1 MLCRIAPGR
10 PPSECDFIASIWS
23 SKTQL
28 MRIAGPTEATGQG
41 SEVGG
46 QKTHLEVFRAKDE
59 NGGMNTRNPLVL
71 SVALLVAA
79 CFALIP
85 PAIAGSDDQ
94 AIIAATKK
102 YLAAKSYPADMK
114 ITVEKVEGDYARV
127 GVEPKK
133 KDMDGAT
140 AFLKREH
147 GTWKGLTIGTGWDP
161 ADLEKLHIPKSLRP

>member
-1 MLCRIAPGR
+1 M
-10 PPSECDFIASIWS
+10 
-23 SKTQL
+23 K
-28 MRIAGPTEATGQG
+28 
-41 SEVGG
+41 
-46 QKTHLEVFRAKDE
+46 
-59 NGGMNTRNPLVL
+59 TRNPLAL
-71 SVALLVAA
+71 SVSLLLTAFLA
-79 CFALIP
+79 TIS

-102 YLAAKSYPADMK
+102 YLAAQSYPPDMK
-114 ITVEKVEGDYARV
+114 IAVEKVEGDYARV

-161 ADLEKLHIPKSLRP
+161 ADLDKLHIPKSLRP

>member
-1 MLCRIAPGR
+1 MENLHKRSRRQRRWKQGPKPRVEGFREQAGR
-10 PPSECDFIASIWS
+10 
-23 SKTQL
+23 L
-28 MRIAGPTEATGQG
+28 
-41 SEVGG
+41 

-59 NGGMNTRNPLVL
+59 NGRMKTPLAL
-71 SVALLVAA
+71 SVSLLLTA
-79 CFALIP
+79 CLAMIS

-102 YLAAKSYPADMK
+102 CLAAKSYPADMK
-114 ITVEKVEGDYARV
+114 ITVERVEGDYARV

-161 ADLEKLHIPKSLRP
+161 ADLDKLHIPKSLRP